1 MLLYTARQ
9 WSFSSITDIKN
20 SLMLNLS
27 AQNAKRPL
35 WIPNHLLTMT
45 VKKHGRTMILVDS
58 ADSADDE
65 EDVVSENG
73 NENENKPL

>member
-1 MLLYTARQ
+1 
-9 WSFSSITDIKN
+9 
-20 SLMLNLS
+20 
-27 AQNAKRPL
+27 
-35 WIPNHLLTMT
+35 MT